1 MPPKKKKA
9 KSRRKFRGINLLI
22 VAEAYALT
30 NIWTEAAFQTNPI
43 EFLTGTVGG
52 AYNPGRDGSQ
62 VITLPELLGAGPGGF
77 GGTYAGTAGKYDNF
91 TNSVMT
97 NVGGLPGLAKTG
109 LKTAGVSIGFRL
121 VSKLTRRPRS
131 MLNRQLKNFGIGDM
145 VRV

>member
-1 MPPKKKKA
+1 MPKKKQK
-9 KSRRKFRGINLLI
+9 RRTRRFKGVNLLN
-22 VAEAYALT
+22 VAEGYAIT

-43 EFLTGTVGG
+43 EFLTGRVNGQ
-52 AYNPGRDGSQ
+52 YNPGRDGSQ

-91 TNSVMT
+91 QNSVMT
-97 NVGGLPGLAKTG
+97 NVGGLPGLATTA

-131 MLNRQLKNFGIGDM
+131 MINRQLKNFGMGDI